1 METLDQ
7 PTTTTARENVADAD
21 ITAAIEMLLLS
32 GRGVTAHLIDV
43 TTLHGVV
50 ELTGFTDSLLS
61 KQRARD
67 IALAVRGVRSVVD
80 ELEIRTPE
88 LPDAEL
94 RRNVERALAHDP
106 ATSGFKVSCAVAGG
120 TVTVSGVVQTWQEK
134 QLVLRVLRGGWGVRR
149 IEADNLKVRGGE
161 TMNSDAEIS
170 TEIREVLDW
179 DIRVNS
185 ALVEVHTTGKQVRLA
200 GTVGSAAEKERI
212 IDVACQAGA
221 TRVDAHDLFVAYWAV
236 VGDLR
241 REKFAHRSDEE
252 LAKAVRDTF
261 RYDPRVLSYEPTVLV
276 RDGYVTL
283 TGTVSN
289 LRARLDAE
297 QDARYVV
304 GVWDV
309 QNRLK
314 VRPPHPLP
322 DAVIRQNVRDALAR
336 DPYVRDFDF
345 LVLVY
350 NGKVCL
356 DGRVGNHFE
365 QEHAADVAAGITG
378 VAEVA
383 NRLEV
388 TGTTCATG
396 LRPYGRPAIG
406 LHPTPLADP
415 DYALAERIRRRHYW
429 SAGLYHQD
437 VNVLAENGVA
447 TLTGMVDTWFDREQ
461 AGFEAY
467 EAGARFVNNELQ
479 VRTPVHG

>member
-1 METLDQ
+1 METIEQ
-7 PTTTTARENVADAD
+7 PTQTGMQEHVADAD
-21 ITAAIEMLLLS
+21 ITAAIETLFLS
-32 GRGVTAHLIDV
+32 SRGVTAHLIDV

-61 KQRARD
+61 KQRAMD

-88 LPDAEL
+88 LSDAEL
-94 RRNVERALAHDP
+94 RRDVERALAHDP
-106 ATSGFKVSCAVAGG
+106 ATNDYKLSCTVANG

-134 QLVLRVLRGGWGVRR
+134 QLVLRGVRGVRGVRR
-149 IEADNLKVRGGE
+149 LDTGNLKVRGGE
-161 TMNSDAEIS
+161 IMNSDEEIS

-185 ALVEVHTTGKQVRLA
+185 ALVEVHTTDKQVHLS

-212 IDVACQAGA
+212 IDVAYQAGA
-221 TRVDAHDLFVAYWAV
+221 ARVDAHDLFVAYWAV

-241 REKFAHRSDEE
+241 REKFAHRPDEE
-252 LAKAVRDTF
+252 VAKAVRDTF
-261 RYDPRVLSYEPTVLV
+261 RYDPRVLSYEPSVLV
-276 RDGYVTL
+276 HNGYVTL

-289 LRARLDAE
+289 LRAKLDAE
-297 QDARYVV
+297 QDARHVV

-322 DAVIRQNVRDALAR
+322 DAVIRQNVKDALAR
-336 DPYVRDFDF
+336 DPYVSDFDF
-345 LVLVY
+345 MVLVY
-350 NGKVCL
+350 NGKVYL

-396 LRPYGRPAIG
+396 VRPYGRPAAG
-406 LHPTPLADP
+406 LHPTPIADP

-437 VNVLAENGVA
+437 VNVKVENGVA
-447 TLTGMVDTWFDREQ
+447 TLTGTVDTWFDREQ

-479 VRTPVHG
+479 VRTPVHA